1 MAANIL
7 AKALQPNATIGFV
20 SLSARLNHIFP
31 AAVERAQA
39 LFEKHGYKVKVFYT
53 PAADDASIQSGIAD
67 RLAELRSAL
76 TDPTVSAIVC
86 TIGGE
91 CFTELLPGLVADT
104 DLQAHVRAN
113 PKIIVGYS
121 DNTGLHWFLNATTGL
136 RTFYGPT
143 AIPELGTSDSL
154 EDEASPLAFCARSLF
169 SVIAKGEALGPIP
182 RSLYYAPDH
191 PEFFQD
197 PDSVQVQKLAPTPA
211 WEWLRPG
218 KAQGRLFGG
227 LLPAVAR
234 LNGVRSIAPDWKGR
248 IVFLETSVA
257 EAEDIGAVRTA
268 FADLVAQG
276 VFDSAA
282 GLVVGRPFG
291 YDTEE
296 ARKEYT
302 DVIKGLLCN
311 GSEPVPRNSFPI
323 LFNVDIGHTTPM
335 VTLPF
340 DALAELDSEKG
351 HFAVLEPGVE

>member
-39 LFEKHGYKVKVFYT
+39 LFETHGYKVKVFYT
-53 PAADDASIQSGIAD
+53 PAADDAGIQSGIAD

-91 CFTELLPGLVADT
+91 CFTELLPSLVADT

-154 EDEASPLAFCARSLF
+154 EDEASPLVFCARSLF
-169 SVIAKGEALGPIP
+169 SVITKAEALG
-182 RSLYYAPDH
+182 RSLMPQITPSFSKTPSLRKCKSWHRHRRGSGCAGERPKAG
-191 PEFFQD
+191 
-197 PDSVQVQKLAPTPA
+197 SLAAFYLP
-211 WEWLRPG
+211 LRG
-218 KAQGRLFGG
+218 
-227 LLPAVAR
+227 
-234 LNGVRSIAPDWKGR
+234 
-248 IVFLETSVA
+248 
-257 EAEDIGAVRTA
+257 
-268 FADLVAQG
+268 
-276 VFDSAA
+276 
-282 GLVVGRPFG
+282 
-291 YDTEE
+291 
-296 ARKEYT
+296 
-302 DVIKGLLCN
+302 
-311 GSEPVPRNSFPI
+311 
-323 LFNVDIGHTTPM
+323 
-335 VTLPF
+335 
-340 DALAELDSEKG
+340 
-351 HFAVLEPGVE
+351 